1 MKDAPIRHMKSKVA
15 IIECREYK
23 DAKQAIARA
32 VELLGG
38 WSQFIQPEE
47 AIILKPNLLTKSKPE
62 QACTTHPAVF
72 SAVGSLLREA
82 GYSNLFYGD
91 SPGPGR
97 GSAEHIA
104 KECGIKAEADALG
117 IPIANFDSG
126 SKVEF
131 PEGRTAREF
140 IICEGI
146 QEKDAIINICKM
158 KTHQLERVT
167 GAVKNIFGAVYG
179 FNKGAAHAIYPS
191 ADVFAKMLADLNRL
205 VRPRLHIMD
214 GILAMEGNGPQ
225 SGDPVKMNVIIASAD
240 PVAVD
245 AVFCRLVHLDP
256 ALVFTN
262 VHGQN
267 YGVGTWQE
275 ENIEV
280 LSENGIISMEQ
291 AVEKWGNPG
300 FNVPRGNN
308 FSGTL
313 PFVGSLIKYLD
324 RKPVVK
330 KDICIG
336 CGICIEACPLEDK
349 AIFFKNGKPAYLY
362 RKCIK
367 CYCCQEMCPKK
378 AIDVKD
384 TIVSKIANRNWKI

>member
-1 MKDAPIRHMKSKVA
+1 MKSKVA
-15 IIECREYK
+15 IIECGEYK
-23 DAKQAIARA
+23 DAKQAVAKA

-38 WSQFIQPEE
+38 WEQFVQPEE
-47 AIILKPNLLTKSKPE
+47 SIILKPNLLTKSTPE

-97 GSAEHIA
+97 GGAEA
-104 KECGIKAEADALG
+104 TARDCGIKAEADALG
-117 IPIANFDSG
+117 IPMADFDSG
-126 SKVEF
+126 SKVLF
-131 PEGRTAREF
+131 PEGRTAKEF

-158 KTHQLERVT
+158 KTHQLERIT

-191 ADVFAKMLADLNRL
+191 ADVFAKMLADLNRM
-205 VRPRLHIMD
+205 VKPRLHIMD

-256 ALVFTN
+256 GLVHTN

-267 YGVGTWQE
+267 YGVGTY

-280 LSENGIISMEQ
+280 LTETGEITIEE
-291 AVEKWGNPG
+291 AVAKWGNPD

-313 PFVGSLIKYLD
+313 PFVGSFIKLLD

-330 KDICIG
+330 KEVCIG
-336 CGICIEACPLEDK
+336 CGICVEACPLPEK
-349 AIFFKNGKPAYLY
+349 AIFFKKGKPAYNY
-362 RKCIK
+362 HKCIK

-378 AIDVKD
+378 AIDVRD
-384 TIVSKIANRNWKI
+384 TLVSKIANHNWKI

>member
-1 MKDAPIRHMKSKVA
+1 MMMHADGIMKSKVA
-15 IIECREYK
+15 IVECREYN
-23 DAKQAIARA
+23 DAKQAVAKA

-38 WSQFIQPEE
+38 WEQFVQPEE
-47 AIILKPNLLTKSKPE
+47 SIILKPNLLAKSKPE

-72 SAVGSLLREA
+72 RAVGSLLKEA
-82 GYSNLFYGD
+82 GYGSLFYGD

-97 GSAEHIA
+97 GSAEFIA
-104 KECGIKAEADALG
+104 GECGIKTEADDLG
-117 IPIANFDSG
+117 IPMANFDYG
-126 SKVEF
+126 SRVEF
-131 PEGRTAREF
+131 PEGRTAKEF
-140 IICEGI
+140 IICDGI
-146 QEKDAIINICKM
+146 REKDAIINICKM

-191 ADVFAKMLADLNRL
+191 ADVFAKMLADLNRMIK
-205 VRPRLHIMD
+205 PRLHIMD
-214 GILAMEGNGPQ
+214 GVLAMEGNGPQ
-225 SGDPVKMNVIIASAD
+225 SGDPIKMNVIIASSD

-245 AVFCRLVHLDP
+245 AVFCRLVHLNP
-256 ALVFTN
+256 ELVFTN

-267 YGVGTWQE
+267 YGVGTWQD

-280 LSENGIISMEQ
+280 HTADGVVTIEN
-291 AVEKWGNPG
+291 AVEKWGNPD
-300 FNVPRGNN
+300 FNVPRGSN
-308 FSGTL
+308 FNGTL
-313 PFVGSLIKYLD
+313 PFVGSLINLLD

-330 KDICIG
+330 KDLCIG
-336 CGICIEACPLEDK
+336 CGICIEACPLEEK
-349 AIFFKNGKPAYLY
+349 AISFKNGKPAYNY

-384 TIVSKIANRNWKI
+384 TLISKIANRNWKI

>member
-1 MKDAPIRHMKSKVA
+1 MGDMKSKVA
-15 IIECREYK
+15 IIECREYEN
-23 DAKQAIARA
+23 AKRAIAKA

-38 WSQFIQPEE
+38 WSQFVQPDES
-47 AIILKPNLLTKSKPE
+47 IILKPNLLTKAKPE

-72 SAVGSLLREA
+72 GAVGGLMKEA

-91 SPGPGR
+91 SPGPGL
-97 GSAEHIA
+97 GNAESTA
-104 KECGIKAEADALG
+104 RDCGIKAEADALG
-117 IPIANFDSG
+117 IPMADFDNG

-131 PEGRTAREF
+131 PEGRTAKEF
-140 IICEGI
+140 FICEGI

-158 KTHQLERVT
+158 KTHQLERIT
-167 GAVKNIFGAVYG
+167 GAVKNIFGAVCG

-205 VRPRLHIMD
+205 VKPRLHIMD
-214 GILAMEGNGPQ
+214 GVLAMEGNGPQ
-225 SGDPVKMNVIIASAD
+225 SGDPIKMNVIIASAD

-245 AVFCRLVHLDP
+245 SVFCRLVHLNP
-256 ALVFTN
+256 ELVFTN
-262 VHGQN
+262 IHGQN

-275 ENIEV
+275 DNIEV
-280 LSENGIISMEQ
+280 LTEDGAVSIAE
-291 AVEKWGNPG
+291 AVEKWGNPE

-313 PFVGSLIKYLD
+313 PFVGSLIKLLD

-330 KDICIG
+330 KDICIS
-336 CGICIEACPLEDK
+336 CGVCIEACPLDDK
-349 AIFFKNGKPAYLY
+349 AICFKNGKPAYNY

-384 TIVSKIANRNWKI
+384 TIVSKIANRNWKL

>member
-1 MKDAPIRHMKSKVA
+1 MKSKVA
-15 IIECREYK
+15 IVECREYTE
-23 DAKQAIARA
+23 AKQAIAKT

-38 WSQFIQPEE
+38 WAQFVQPEE
-47 AIILKPNLLTKSKPE
+47 SIILKPNLLTKAKPE

-72 SAVGSLLREA
+72 GAVGSLLQEA

-91 SPGPGR
+91 SPGPGL
-97 GSAEHIA
+97 GNAESTA
-104 KECGIKAEADALG
+104 RDCGIKAEADALG
-117 IPIANFDSG
+117 IPMANFDSG
-126 SKVEF
+126 SRVAF
-131 PEGRTAREF
+131 PEGRTAKEF
-140 IICEGI
+140 VICEGI

-158 KTHQLERVT
+158 KTHQLERIT

-191 ADVFAKMLADLNRL
+191 ADVFARMLADLNRMIK
-205 VRPRLHIMD
+205 PRLHIMD

-225 SGDPVKMNVIIASAD
+225 SGDPIKMNLIIASAD

-245 AVFCRLVHLDP
+245 AVFCRLVHLNP
-256 ALVFTN
+256 ELVFTN

-267 YGVGTWQE
+267 YGVGTWE
-275 ENIEV
+275 EDNIEV
-280 LSENGIISMEQ
+280 VTENGTISVSD
-291 AVEKWGNPG
+291 AVEEWGDPD

-308 FSGTL
+308 FSGSL
-313 PFVGSLIKYLD
+313 PFVGSLINYLD

-330 KDICIG
+330 KDICVS
-336 CGICIEACPLEDK
+336 CGICIEACPLDDK
-349 AIFFKNGKPAYLY
+349 AIAFKNGKPAYNY

-384 TIVSKIANRNWKI
+384 TLLSKIANRNWKL

>member
-1 MKDAPIRHMKSKVA
+1 MKSKVA
-15 IIECREYK
+15 IIECKEYK
-23 DAKQAIARA
+23 NARQAVSRA

-38 WSQFIQPEE
+38 WAQFVQPEE
-47 AIILKPNLLTKSKPE
+47 SIILKPNLLAKSKPE
-62 QACTTHPAVF
+62 KACTTHPEVF
-72 SAVGSLLREA
+72 SAVGSLLKEA

-91 SPGPGR
+91 SPGPGLGNTETTAR
-97 GSAEHIA
+97 
-104 KECGIKAEADALG
+104 ECGIKAEADALG
-117 IPIANFDSG
+117 IPLANFDSG
-126 SKVEF
+126 SRVEF
-131 PEGRTAREF
+131 PEGRTAKEF
-140 IICEGI
+140 ILCEAI

-158 KTHQLERVT
+158 KTHQLERIT
-167 GAVKNIFGAVYG
+167 GAVKNTFGAVYG

-205 VRPRLHIMD
+205 VKPRLHIMD

-256 ALVFTN
+256 ELVFTN
-262 VHGQN
+262 VFGQK
-267 YGVGTWQE
+267 YGVGTWQD
-275 ENIEV
+275 IEV
-280 LSENGIISMEQ
+280 LTEDGAITIDE

-300 FNVPRGNN
+300 FDVPRGSN
-308 FSGTL
+308 FTGTL
-313 PFVGSLIKYLD
+313 PFVGSLIRFLD

-330 KDICIG
+330 KDLCIG
-336 CGICIEACPLEDK
+336 CGVCIEACPLEEK
-349 AIFFKNGKPAYLY
+349 AISFKNGKPAYSY

-384 TIVSKIANRNWKI
+384 TIISKIANHNWKI

>member
-1 MKDAPIRHMKSKVA
+1 MKSKVA
-15 IIECREYK
+15 IIECRDYK
-23 DAKQAIARA
+23 DAKQAVAQA

-38 WSQFIQPEE
+38 WSQFVQPEE
-47 AIILKPNLLTKSKPE
+47 SIILKPNLLTKSKPE

-72 SAVGSLLREA
+72 GAIGSLLQEA

-97 GSAEHIA
+97 GNAESTA
-104 KECGIKAEADALG
+104 RDCGIKAEADALG
-117 IPIANFDSG
+117 IPMANFDSG
-126 SKVEF
+126 SKVAF
-131 PEGRTAREF
+131 PGGRTAKEF
-140 IICEGI
+140 ILCEGI

-158 KTHQLERVT
+158 KTHQLERIT

-179 FNKGAAHAIYPS
+179 FNKGAAHALYPS
-191 ADVFAKMLADLNRL
+191 ADVFARMLADLNIM
-205 VRPRLHIMD
+205 VKPRLHIMD

-245 AVFCRLVHLDP
+245 AVFCRLVHLNP
-256 ALVFTN
+256 ELVFTN

-280 LSENGIISMEQ
+280 LTGDGVVSVTE
-291 AVEKWGNPG
+291 AVEKWGNPD

-308 FSGTL
+308 FSGSL
-313 PFVGSLIKYLD
+313 PFVGSLINLLD

-336 CGICIEACPLEDK
+336 CGVCIEACPLEEK
-349 AIFFKNGKPAYLY
+349 AISFKNGKPAYNY

-384 TIVSKIANRNWKI
+384 TLISKIANRNWKI